1 MAKVSELR
9 DLGTDQL
16 EQRVLE
22 LDDQVFRLRL
32 QKSMGQSDAAYKM
45 RGLRRDRA
53 RVRTLLRERELQAAG
68 AAAELETARGAAA
81 EPESAD

>member
-53 RVRTLLRERELQAAG
+53 RVRTLLRERGLQAAG
-68 AAAELETARGAAA
+68 SAVAAPETA
-81 EPESAD
+81 D

>member
-9 DLGTDQL
+9 ELGTADL
-16 EQRVLE
+16 EQRVHE
-22 LDDQVFRLRL
+22 FDDQVFRLRL

-53 RVRTLLRERELQAAG
+53 RAKTLLRERELEAAHDAAG
-68 AAAELETARGAAA
+68 EPETA
-81 EPESAD
+81 D

>member
-9 DLGTDQL
+9 DLATEELG
-16 EQRVLE
+16 QRVRD

-32 QKSMGQSDAAYKM
+32 QKSMGQADAANKM

-53 RVRTLLRERELQAAG
+53 RVKTLLRERELE
-68 AAAELETARGAAA
+68 AAEAAAA
-81 EPESAD
+81 EPEPEPVD